1 MGGTGILGGPAG
13 GLMAIMLAMLCA
25 VQEDVVTLS
34 LVFEK
39 MHCDECK
46 LEVEARVKKIP
57 GFVSVTFIES
67 TALVLVAEKAPP
79 PVIAG
84 LPKDLRLKAQQVQI
98 RGTVNA
104 SGEKLTLVAKSSGAT
119 LALAGDK
126 VADLK
131 KALAG
136 KNRFRLTGSLA
147 AGGKTLTLES
157 FQAAD
162 WKD

>member
-1 MGGTGILGGPAG
+1 M
-13 GLMAIMLAMLCA
+13 AMLLALMCA
-25 VQEDVVTLS
+25 VQEDVNTLT

-46 LEVEARVKKIP
+46 LEVEARVRKVP
-57 GFVSVTFIES
+57 GFVSVTFLES

-79 PVIAG
+79 PVIGG
-84 LPKDLRLKAQQVQI
+84 LPKDLRLKAQQIQI

-104 SGEKLTLVAKSSGAT
+104 SGDKLTLVAKGSGAT

-126 VADLK
+126 LAELK
-131 KALAG
+131 KALGG
-136 KNRFRLTGSLA
+136 KNRFRLTGALA
-147 AGGKTLTLES
+147 AGGKTLTLDS

>member
-1 MGGTGILGGPAG
+1 
-13 GLMAIMLAMLCA
+13 MAIMLAMLCA
-25 VQEDVVTLS
+25 VQEDVNTLS

-57 GFVSVTFIES
+57 GFVSVTFVES

-79 PVIAG
+79 PLVGA
-84 LPKDLRLKAQQVQI
+84 LPKDLRLRAQQVQM

-104 SGEKLTLVAKSSGAT
+104 SGDKLTLVAKGSGAT

-126 VADLK
+126 AVELK
-131 KALAG
+131 KALGG
-136 KNRFRLTGSLA
+136 KNRFRLTGA
-147 AGGKTLTLES
+147 IAPGGKTLTLEA
-157 FQAAD
+157 FQPAD